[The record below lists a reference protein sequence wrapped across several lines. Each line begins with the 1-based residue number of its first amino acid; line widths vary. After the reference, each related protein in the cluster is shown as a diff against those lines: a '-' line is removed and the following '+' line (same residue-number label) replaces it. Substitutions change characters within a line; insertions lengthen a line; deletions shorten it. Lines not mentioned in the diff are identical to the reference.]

1 MATKIN
7 NIRQSI
13 PTGGVLTSAWLA
25 SQNVQRGEQTK
36 YVHSGWLVRLTQ
48 GVYQFAGDDALLYMA
63 LATYLEQT
71 DCRCHVGA
79 SSALDLRGYTHFLAL
94 AKPQAFLFT
103 RKEDKLQKWLG
114 ARDWNMDIRL
124 VATSVF
130 AEECGIEFFEINGH
144 QLRISSPERAI
155 MECLYLFPKHFALM
169 DTYYVMEML
178 TALRPKLVSELLQKC
193 TSVKVKRL
201 FLYMAE
207 KANFPWFKALK
218 LDGVDLGSGIRGL
231 VTGGVLNAKYKI
243 TIPKELAD
251 YE

>member
-7 NIRQSI
+7 TIRQLI

-25 SQNVQRGEQTK
+25 SQNIQRGEQTK
-36 YVHSGWLVRLTQ
+36 YVHSGWFVRLTQ
-48 GVYQFAGDDALLYMA
+48 GVYQFAGDDALLYTA
-63 LATYLEQT
+63 LATYMGQT

-103 RKEDKLQKWLG
+103 TKEDKLQKWLG
-114 ARDWNMDIRL
+114 AREWDMDIRM
-124 VATSVF
+124 VGTSVF
-130 AEECGIEFFEINGH
+130 AEECGIESYEINGY
-144 QLRISSPERAI
+144 QLRISSLERAI
-155 MECLYLFPKHFALM
+155 MECLYLFPKCFALM

-178 TALRPKLVSELLQKC
+178 TTLRPKLVSELLQKC

-218 LDGVDLGSGIRGL
+218 LEDVDLGSGTRSL
-231 VTGGVLNAKYKI
+231 VTGGVLNTKYKI